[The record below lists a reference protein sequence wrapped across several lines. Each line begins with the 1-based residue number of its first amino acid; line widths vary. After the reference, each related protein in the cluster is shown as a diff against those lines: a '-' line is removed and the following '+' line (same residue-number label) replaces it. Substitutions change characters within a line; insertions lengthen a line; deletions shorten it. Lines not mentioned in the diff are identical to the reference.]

1 VQADEEEPIHRGTD
15 CGDSCL
21 LAEADR
27 GEQTI
32 GDVCRS
38 HGVSEAT
45 FYNWRKRFRGMGV
58 EEVREYRRLKQENA
72 RLKKL
77 LADRELEIDAMKE
90 VMRKKF

>member
-1 VQADEEEPIHRGTD
+1 MKKSRFTEEQIVAI
-15 CGDSCL
+15 

-27 GEQTI
+27 GEKTI

-38 HGVSEAT
+38 HGASEAT
-45 FYNWRKRFRGMGV
+45 FYNWRKRFRGIGV
-58 EEVREYRRLKQENA
+58 DEVREYRELKRENA

-90 VMRKKF
+90 VMRKKL

>member
-1 VQADEEEPIHRGTD
+1 MKRSRFTEEQIVTI
-15 CGDSCL
+15 

-27 GEQTI
+27 REETI
-32 GDVCRS
+32 GDICRA

-58 EEVREYRRLKQENA
+58 DEVREYRELKRENA

>member
-1 VQADEEEPIHRGTD
+1 MKKSRFTEEQIVAI
-15 CGDSCL
+15 

-38 HGVSEAT
+38 HGISEAT

-58 EEVREYRRLKQENA
+58 DEVREYRRLKQENA